1 LVEEINL
8 IKSIRALKNHYEIRT
23 EGLSNS
29 EQEELKKQ
37 YSLTHSKG
45 VEHVVKNLALLSKHI
60 LLHRFLKEDLLSQIG
75 ITLINLLFYTESN
88 TQFFSFTKTD
98 DEITIYLST
107 DYDYKR
113 IHNIFNDT
121 NSQDPW
127 CQLKVNEGELGF
139 LSTGVVQSI
148 AAPLCAARITI
159 FYISTFETDYTFI
172 RECDTKASI
181 VQLEKSGC
189 KVKIL

>member
-1 LVEEINL
+1 LQDGIAIIHRISTILAQEKISIFYLSTYQTDFVLVEEINL

-75 ITLINLLFYTESN
+75 ITLINLLFYTES
-88 TQFFSFTKTD
+88 QFFFFH
-98 DEITIYLST
+98 L
-107 DYDYKR
+107 
-113 IHNIFNDT
+113 
-121 NSQDPW
+121 
-127 CQLKVNEGELGF
+127 LKLMM
-139 LSTGVVQSI
+139 
-148 AAPLCAARITI
+148 
-159 FYISTFETDYTFI
+159 
-172 RECDTKASI
+172 K
-181 VQLEKSGC
+181 
-189 KVKIL
+189 